1 MASDRAKQF
10 VEYLA
15 NTESART
22 KLLSA
27 PQGDRRR
34 VMAELGYGDVEPR
47 EVEALLSAQASD
59 LSDEQLRTIQG
70 GGRKDA
76 IIWD

>member
-1 MASDRAKQF
+1 MATDRAKQF

-22 KLLSA
+22 KLLGA
-27 PQGDRRR
+27 AQGERRSI
-34 VMAELGYGDVEPR
+34 MTELGYGDVEPQA
-47 EVEALLSAQASD
+47 VEALLSAQASD